1 MNETRKK
8 QVMTLSILAVAIS
21 AISIGF
27 AAFSSNLNISSNL
40 AVSPDESTFGVKFSS
55 SATELATN
63 PVVPTKNPETLIA
76 SNGTINNEEDPTITG
91 LSVDFTEPGQK
102 VEYTFYARN
111 TGKYDAYLNTLIF
124 ENVVSATTNK
134 VCTPGTGTNKDMVD
148 AACNSISIKVTY
160 NGVDYNSTQ
169 STTLDLLAIGESRP
183 VTVTIEYSSNGVRA
197 DGPFSIAFGDIRL
210 VYSTVEDYEPPVE
223 VAKICTIEQKDST
236 KYSVGDVV
244 TCNIEETPDEFY
256 VIAEAELT
264 ASTIQMLTKNN
275 IHTTEYRQREAA
287 GTIEFLNANNVVDNY
302 VQYLNT
308 KLPGATGELLT
319 YDQAINLGCIDDNR
333 ACGPDA
339 NGGANA
345 PTWVYLTNYWLKT
358 DGWFVMTDGSFNYG
372 PSDSADY
379 GVRPVITISSDLI
392 KK

>member
-1 MNETRKK
+1 MKK
-8 QVMTLSILAVAIS
+8 GFTLIELLAVIVILAIIALI
-21 AISIGF
+21 
-27 AAFSSNLNISSNL
+27 AAPIILNIIDGTQKSSNERSIDMYAKAAENAIAKYEMQNNGQAPTSFDDIKDLIEYDGTTISC
-40 AVSPDESTFGVKFSS
+40 T
-55 SATELATN
+55 TQ
-63 PVVPTKNPETLIA
+63 LI
-76 SNGTINNEEDPTITG
+76 NTDGTIYLEGCTIGNT
-91 LSVDFTEPGQK
+91 K
-102 VEYTFYARN
+102 VEGYTY
-111 TGKYDAYLNTLIF
+111 
-124 ENVVSATTNK
+124 
-134 VCTPGTGTNKDMVD
+134 GTIKD
-148 AACNSISIKVTY
+148 
-160 NGVDYNSTQ
+160 
-169 STTLDLLAIGESRP
+169 
-183 VTVTIEYSSNGVRA
+183 VTVTPE
-197 DGPFSIAFGDIRL
+197 
-210 VYSTVEDYEPPVE
+210 VE
-223 VAKICTIEQKDST
+223 KICEIQRQDST

-345 PTWVYLTNYWLKT
+345 PTWVYSTDYWMGT
-358 DGWFVMTDGSFNYG
+358 VSGNHTWFIFTEGSFNYG
-372 PSDSADY
+372 PYTEANY
-379 GVRPVITISSDLI
+379 GVRPVITVPTDYI
-392 KK
+392 K